1 MANSLKKKIIGL
13 NRAKL
18 EFWRPLKKCSLRSK
32 SAWKRSSNQN
42 GVYLLREDS
51 LWAEGGDESSSKT
64 FASKL
69 FIVDPSDLKTQ
80 HIIFDSPPINEL
92 DCLNCIWDITSKTTL
107 SPGSLNNLS
116 VCSADLIQAIIDS
129 DYFIKQVTK
138 CLEEKAKSTEA
149 KLAEEAKATQWRMDV
164 QLSAEQEFLKS
175 CSPSDYLKKTL
186 FPHLIPGLN
195 AIEKERP
202 NDPLAFL
209 ALHLLEHKDSI
220 NEMHELTK

>member
-1 MANSLKKKIIGL
+1 
-13 NRAKL
+13 
-18 EFWRPLKKCSLRSK
+18 
-32 SAWKRSSNQN
+32 
-42 GVYLLREDS
+42 
-51 LWAEGGDESSSKT
+51 
-64 FASKL
+64 
-69 FIVDPSDLKTQ
+69 
-80 HIIFDSPPINEL
+80 
-92 DCLNCIWDITSKTTL
+92 
-107 SPGSLNNLS
+107 
-116 VCSADLIQAIIDS
+116 
-129 DYFIKQVTK
+129 
-138 CLEEKAKSTEA
+138 LEEKAKSTEA